1 MTSKVKGIISAVS
14 AAVMTAALR
23 VTAFAEDGGGLGGS
37 VVATGLKNLLN
48 DASTILLG
56 LAAVVG
62 TVCIVYFC
70 IRRSAADEMDRKKW
84 DNRIITAVV
93 STIGAVVATSLL
105 TVITGYF
112 GGGT

>member
-1 MTSKVKGIISAVS
+1 MTRKVKSIISAVT
-14 AAVMTAALR
+14 AAVVTAALS
-23 VTAFAEDGGGLGGS
+23 VTAFADEGGLSGS
-37 VVATGLKNLLN
+37 VVATGLTNLLN

-56 LAAVVG
+56 LAAIVG

>member
-14 AAVMTAALR
+14 AAVMTAALS

-70 IRRSAADEMDRKKW
+70 IRREFLVP
-84 DNRIITAVV
+84 T
-93 STIGAVVATSLL
+93 
-105 TVITGYF
+105 
-112 GGGT
+112 GGGTAGNTFFQTVRVAQMVRGAIK

>member
-1 MTSKVKGIISAVS
+1 
-14 AAVMTAALR
+14 MTAALS